1 MRDFS
6 TINSFDKT
14 ISKIL
19 TGVSASTVLRLIP
32 TGQRVICI
40 TDQTVALLHPKL
52 VDNFETII
60 IEPGESS
67 KRLAVVEQIIAQL
80 IEKRADRGTFL
91 LGVGGGVVTDI
102 TGFTASIFMRGV
114 DFGFVATTLLAQVDA
129 AIGGKNGV
137 DVGGFKNM
145 AGVFRQPKFVV
156 CDSAVLHTLPDRE
169 FRAGMA
175 EVIKAAVI
183 GDRTLMK
190 MCSSLV
196 ARPEG
201 ELLDEIISRAIA
213 VKSQIVQADERES
226 GARKLLNL
234 GHTFAHAIE
243 KCDSRVGHGE
253 AVAIGLCM
261 ASDLSVKLGLCVPQ
275 VRDEIHDAVGR
286 ISLPQTSGV
295 GNEQLLEVMKTDKK
309 HSGESVDLIL
319 PKTIGQCVIE
329 PVSFNVIGRLLNE
342 NFLK

>member
-1 MRDFS
+1 MRDYS
-6 TINSFDKT
+6 TINSFDNT
-14 ISKIL
+14 VSRIL

-40 TDQTVALLHPKL
+40 TDRTVALLHPKL
-52 VDNFETII
+52 VDNFETIV

-67 KRLAVVEQIIAQL
+67 KSFAVVEQIIAQL

-156 CDSAVLHTLPDRE
+156 CDSDILRTLPDRE

-183 GDRTLMK
+183 GDRMLMK
-190 MCSSLV
+190 MCNLIGV
-196 ARPEG
+196 RPEG
-201 ELLDEIISRAIA
+201 EQLDEIISRAVA

-261 ASDLSVKLGLCVPQ
+261 ASDISVKLGLCTPQ
-275 VRDEIHDAVGR
+275 VRDEIHDAVR
-286 ISLPQTSGV
+286 RNSLPLISGV
-295 GNEQLLEVMKTDKK
+295 GSEQLLEVMKTDKK

-329 PVSFNVIGRLLNE
+329 PVSFAVLERLLNDD
-342 NFLK
+342 F

>member
-32 TGQRVICI
+32 TERRVICI

-175 EVIKAAVI
+175 EVIKAAII
-183 GDRTLMK
+183 GDRMLMR
-190 MCSSLV
+190 MCNLIGG
-196 ARPEG
+196 RPEG
-201 ELLDEIISRAIA
+201 EQLDEIISRAVA

-234 GHTFAHAIE
+234 GHTFGHAIE
-243 KCDSRVGHGE
+243 KCDSKISHGE

-261 ASDLSVKLGLCVPQ
+261 ASDISVELGLCAQ
-275 VRDEIHDAVGR
+275 QTRDEIHDAVR
-286 ISLPQTSGV
+286 RNSLPQTSDV
-295 GNEQLLEVMKTDKK
+295 PIDQMIEVMKTDKK
-309 HSGESVDLIL
+309 HSGDSVDLIL

-329 PVSFNVIGRLLNE
+329 PISFGMLTRLLNE
-342 NFLK
+342 KI